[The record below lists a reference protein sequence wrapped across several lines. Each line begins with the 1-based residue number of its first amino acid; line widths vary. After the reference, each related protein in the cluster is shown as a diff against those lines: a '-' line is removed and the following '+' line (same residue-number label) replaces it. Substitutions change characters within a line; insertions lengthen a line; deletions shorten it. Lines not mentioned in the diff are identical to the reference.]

1 MKDFSK
7 ENVRAVIEAAMK
19 KYNVEDLYAIGP
31 AGLLLDVQYGFEFFT
46 DCQDKEFCKE
56 LSDNLSDI
64 DNDILSCVTRLSP
77 KSKEMAAN
85 MLHLVYSKS
94 EYVGDRSVCC
104 DERFF

>member
-1 MKDFSK
+1 MMKDFSK
-7 ENVRAVIEAAMK
+7 ETVKAIIEDAMK

-56 LSDNLSDI
+56 LSDNLS
-64 DNDILSCVTRLSP
+64 CVTRLSP

-85 MLHLVYSKS
+85 MLHLVYSKG
-94 EYVGDRSVCC
+94 EYVGDHAN
-104 DERFF
+104 ER